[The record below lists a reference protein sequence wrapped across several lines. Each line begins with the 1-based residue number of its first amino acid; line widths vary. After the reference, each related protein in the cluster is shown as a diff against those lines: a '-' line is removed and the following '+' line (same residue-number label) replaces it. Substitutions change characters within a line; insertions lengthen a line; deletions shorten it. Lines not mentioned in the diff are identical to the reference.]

1 MGFVKNVIYLFT
13 DKETNMI
20 ELNVKG
26 IALDPKS
33 GMPIILLSERDGHRL
48 LPIWIGPF
56 EASSI
61 ILQMEGVRPPRALT
75 HDILALIF
83 KRHGLEVRRLEIYNA
98 TQNNYLSRVIY
109 RKRFRT
115 FSIEVRP
122 SDGIALALRTG
133 GSIFAEESV
142 LSDNQENDLYLQN
155 LDPASAEVLFLRQQ
169 DFNSHVM

>member
-1 MGFVKNVIYLFT
+1 MV
-13 DKETNMI
+13 

-26 IALDPKS
+26 IALDQKS
-33 GMPIILLSERDGHRL
+33 GMPLILLSEEKGQRL

-75 HDILALIF
+75 HDILALMF
-83 KRHGLEVRRLEIYNA
+83 RRHGLKVQYLEIYSA
-98 TQNNYLSRVIY
+98 TENSYLSRVVY
-109 RKRFRT
+109 RKHFRSY
-115 FSIEVRP
+115 SIEVRP

-142 LSDNQENDLYLQN
+142 FTAHPEDDLYLQN
-155 LDPASAEVLFLRQQ
+155 LDPSSAEVLFLHQQ
-169 DFNSHVM
+169 NLNTQMM